1 MLSTVYSAGL
11 MGIEG
16 FPVTVEV
23 NCINSI
29 PQFEIVGLP
38 DSAVRESRE
47 RLRAACANAGVMF
60 PDGALTVN
68 LAPADKRK
76 EGSFYDLAMLIGIM
90 TAGGRL
96 NVKGDLS
103 KMCFI
108 GELSFSGDVRG
119 VRGILCMCIAAKAAG
134 QNEMYVPAQNAA
146 EASVIE
152 GVTVYAVHDIV
163 ELLDHLSGR
172 APMEQTVFDR
182 EAAHALSYDI
192 GVDYADVKGQ
202 RLAKRALELAAVGQ
216 HNVLLI
222 GPPGTGKSML
232 AKRLPTILPPLTFS
246 EAIETTM
253 LHSISGMLPDGK
265 SLIVQRPFRS
275 PHHTMSAAGL
285 AGGGKIPAPGEISIA
300 HNGVLFL
307 DELPEFNRDAM
318 EVLRQPLEDGA
329 VTITR
334 AAGKVT
340 YPCRFMLVSAMNP
353 CRCGYFGHP
362 TIPCTCKPD
371 DIRKY
376 VSRISGPLLDRID
389 IQIEIPSLTFDE
401 LNTPQK
407 EESSAEI
414 RGRVERARAYA
425 KARYDAAGVEV
436 TANSRLTAPQIRQF
450 CPMDDAA
457 QMLLRGAFERMG
469 LSARGYDRI
478 LRVARTV
485 ADMDETEVI
494 GASHIAE
501 AIQMRSLDRKYFGG

>member
-11 MGIEG
+11 LGIEG
-16 FPVTVEV
+16 FSVIVEV

-38 DSAVRESRE
+38 DSAVRESKD
-47 RLRAACANAGVMF
+47 RLRAACTNSGVGF

-68 LAPADKRK
+68 LAPADKKK
-76 EGSFYDLAMLIGIM
+76 EGSFYDLALLVGTQ
-90 TAGGRL
+90 TAGGKLSVR
-96 NVKGDLS
+96 GDLS

-134 QNEMYVPAQNAA
+134 QSVMFVPAQNAA
-146 EASVIE
+146 EASVID
-152 GVTVYAVHDIV
+152 GVTVYGVHTIR

-172 APMEQTVFDR
+172 AEMTPVAFDR
-182 EAAHALSYDI
+182 EAAHALSYDL

-202 RLAKRALELAAVGQ
+202 RMAKRALELAAVGQ

-246 EAIETTM
+246 EALETTM
-253 LHSISGMLPDGK
+253 LHSISGMLADGK
-265 SLIVQRPFRS
+265 SLIVKRPFRA
-275 PHHTMSAAGL
+275 PHHTMSSAGL
-285 AGGGKIPAPGEISIA
+285 AGGGKVPMPGEISIA

-307 DELPEFNRDAM
+307 DELPEFSRDAM

-362 TIPCTCKPD
+362 TIACTCRRE

-401 LNTPQK
+401 LNTAEK
-407 EESSAEI
+407 EESSAQI
-414 RGRVERARAYA
+414 RARVDAARAYA
-425 KARYDAAGVEV
+425 RERYAAAGVDIS
-436 TANSRLTAPQIRQF
+436 ANARLTAPQIRQF
-450 CPMDDAA
+450 CPMDSAA

-485 ADMDETEVI
+485 ADMDRAEVI
-494 GASHIAE
+494 SADHVAE
-501 AIQMRSLDRKYFGG
+501 AIQMRSLDRKYFGA

>member
-11 MGIEG
+11 LGIEG
-16 FPVTVEV
+16 FSVTVEV
-23 NCINSI
+23 NCVNGI
-29 PQFEIVGLP
+29 PQLEIVGLP
-38 DSAVRESRE
+38 DNAVRESRE
-47 RLRAACANAGVMF
+47 RLRAACVNSGVVF
-60 PDGALTVN
+60 PEGALTIN
-68 LAPADKRK
+68 LAPADKKK
-76 EGSFYDLAMLIGIM
+76 EGSFYDLALLVGIL

-96 NVKGDLS
+96 DAAGDLS

-108 GELSFSGDVRG
+108 GELSFSGELRP
-119 VRGILCMCIAAKAAG
+119 VRGILCMGIAAKAAG
-134 QNEMYVPAQNAA
+134 RTTLFVPAQNAP
-146 EASVIE
+146 EASVID
-152 GVTVYAVHDIV
+152 GVTVYPVRTI
-163 ELLDHLSGR
+163 LDLIGHLSGE
-172 APMEQTVFDR
+172 APLEPCVFDR
-182 EAAHALSYDI
+182 EAAHALSYDTAI
-192 GVDYADVKGQ
+192 DFADVKGQ
-202 RLAKRALELAAVGQ
+202 LRAKRALELAAVGQ
-216 HNVLLI
+216 HNILLI

-285 AGGGKIPAPGEISIA
+285 AGGGKVPTPGEISIA

-318 EVLRQPLEDGA
+318 EVLRQPLEDGQ

-362 TIPCTCKPD
+362 TIPCTCRQE

-389 IQIEIPSLTFDE
+389 IQIEIPAMTFDE
-401 LNTPQK
+401 LNSEK
-407 EESSAEI
+407 HEETSAEI
-414 RGRVERARAYA
+414 RARVEKARAYA
-425 KARYDAAGVEV
+425 RARYESAGVDV
-436 TANSRLTAPQIRQF
+436 AANSRLTAPQIRQF
-450 CPMDDAA
+450 CPMNDAA
-457 QMLLRGAFERMG
+457 RTILRGAFDKMG

-478 LRVARTV
+478 LRVARTI
-485 ADMDETEVI
+485 ADMAEAEVI
-494 GASHIAE
+494 GAEHIAE